1 MRLLGIS
8 IGTLLIAFLIGVIL
22 RLWGLALPYRKFE
35 HPFFGSPSA
44 ALQISPVF
52 IPILSP
58 KHFAFSPGHN
68 PLFLFKPESSRQ
80 NPKIIWIN
88 IYITADKKL
97 ISDFGFD
104 IDAFLT
110 WTKDKNKFKGKYLH
124 SYTIDELSSFW
135 SEIVSLDSV
144 IKTFPKS
151 QFVFNVLSND
161 IDIHKEVVAF
171 VEANSLAD
179 RIMINSTIDI
189 IIKAIKEIRPM
200 WIYGTSIS
208 EVSRVKSFSTL
219 YLEPAISVRGDV
231 FVAPLTYL
239 ARKLADEQLVNE
251 MKRRKKYV
259 FLGPLL
265 KDEEMKLAEDLHPDA
280 IVY

>member
-8 IGTLLIAFLIGVIL
+8 IGTLLIAFIIGVIL

-35 HPFFGSPSA
+35 HPFFETPSA
-44 ALQISPVF
+44 AVQNSPVL
-52 IPILSP
+52 IPILNP
-58 KHFAFSPGHN
+58 KHFSFSPSHGT
-68 PLFLFKPESSRQ
+68 LFLVKPESTDPL
-80 NPKIIWIN
+80 PKIIWIN

-97 ISDFGFD
+97 ISDYGFD
-104 IDAFLT
+104 IDTFLT
-110 WTKDKNKFKGKYLH
+110 WTKEKNKFKGKYIH
-124 SYTIDELSSFW
+124 SYTMDELNSFW
-135 SEIVSLDSV
+135 SEIVPLDSV
-144 IKTFPKS
+144 VKTFPKS

-239 ARKLADEQLVNE
+239 ARKLADEPLVAE

-265 KDEEMKLAEDLHPDA
+265 NDEEMKLAVDLHPDA
-280 IVY
+280 IIY